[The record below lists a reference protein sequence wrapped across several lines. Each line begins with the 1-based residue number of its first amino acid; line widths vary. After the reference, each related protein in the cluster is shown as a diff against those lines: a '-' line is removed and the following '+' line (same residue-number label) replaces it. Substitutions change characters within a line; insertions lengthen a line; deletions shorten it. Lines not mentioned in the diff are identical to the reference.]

1 MKTLQKFNQQL
12 LKVSKI
18 LTVTGLFLVM
28 FLQVSAQS
36 GSVNFT
42 GSWALNESKSNFGDA
57 QFRMAAT
64 TLVVKQEANALSVD
78 RAMPGFDGGEM
89 KTTGKYTLDG
99 KVCENLGMMDMKTK
113 STVTMAADKKSFVIA
128 STTIFD
134 MNGESMEIKSTETWK
149 SEGGNALKIE
159 TTSTTPNGEMKTTA
173 VYDKK

>member
-1 MKTLQKFNQQL
+1 MKKLQKFNQQL
-12 LKVSKI
+12 LKASKF
-18 LTVTGLFLVM
+18 LTIAGLFLVM

-36 GSVNFT
+36 ASVNFT

-64 TLVVKQEANALSVD
+64 TLVVKQDANALSVD
-78 RAMPGFDGGEM
+78 RVMPGFDGGEM

-99 KVCENLGMMDMKTK
+99 KVCENTGMMDMKTK

-149 SEGGNALKIE
+149 SEGEKTLKIE